1 MTAVSVDIH
10 CDVCLSS
17 STLGSI
23 VLHAG
28 EVVLLL
34 LGGPAALG
42 VAKVLVVC
50 GGVDGNFLGCPSFCF
65 GTFTGGFLNNVFL
78 SVFELCIPTSCT
90 FVFRVELMKSTL
102 LFLCIDEGVK

>member
-23 VLHAG
+23 ILHAG
-28 EVVLLL
+28 KVV
-34 LGGPAALG
+34 LGGPATLG

-50 GGVDGNFLGCPSFCF
+50 GGVDGN
-65 GTFTGGFLNNVFL
+65 
-78 SVFELCIPTSCT
+78 
-90 FVFRVELMKSTL
+90 KH
-102 LFLCIDEGVK
+102 